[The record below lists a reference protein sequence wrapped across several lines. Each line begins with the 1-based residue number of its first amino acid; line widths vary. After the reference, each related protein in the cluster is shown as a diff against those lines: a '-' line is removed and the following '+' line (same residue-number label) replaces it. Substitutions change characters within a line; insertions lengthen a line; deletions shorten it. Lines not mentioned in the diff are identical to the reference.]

1 MTLAVCG
8 ALNHNNN
15 NNNNNNNKNVL
26 ANILGYHKQSRRWSW
41 RSPDGI
47 YYNQIDY
54 ILVIK
59 RFRSG
64 IRFARTRYFT
74 GADVKSD
81 NDMVMM
87 TFRKLKGIPNLMKS
101 QEVKKTN
108 QAKNST

>member
-15 NNNNNNNKNVL
+15 NNNNTNALV
-26 ANILGYHKQSRRWSW
+26 NILGYHKQSRRWSW
-41 RSPDGI
+41 RNPDGI

-64 IRFARTRYFT
+64 IRFARTRHFT
-74 GADVKSD
+74 GADVES
-81 NDMVMM
+81 DMVMM
-87 TFRKLKGIPNLMKS
+87 TFRKLKGIPNTS

-108 QAKNST
+108 QAKNQT